1 VSVVAEI
8 CLSQQAKA
16 LAKIIVIIHVAAA
29 TPGDFH
35 QFPQ

>member
-1 VSVVAEI
+1 VSLIAKI

-35 QFPQ
+35 QFLQ